1 MAAFEGNPKYPKS
14 LCKVGLL
21 SIQGIEKK
29 HHDDGKLLGKSSS
42 SG

>member
-21 SIQGIEKK
+21 SIQGIEKNTTMMENF
-29 HHDDGKLLGKSSS
+29 
-42 SG
+42 